1 MPDNASELTPQATQQ
16 TLHELRVHQ
25 IELEMQ
31 NEELRRGQEKLAD
44 SRARY
49 VDLYDLAPVGY
60 LTVSETGLIVQANL
74 AAATLLGVARA
85 KLVKMPFSRF
95 ILKDDQDVYYLY
107 RKQLFETG
115 AAPACELRLVH
126 PGATPCWARLES
138 TSAQDDAGT
147 PVAHVALI
155 DISGRKQTEVYGKI
169 GREVLRI
176 LNEPGALQDAIQ
188 HVITTLKSHT
198 GFDAVSIRLQH
209 GEDFPYYAQQG
220 FSKGFLLTENSL
232 LALAADGAACRDKD
246 GNVRPECTCG
256 LVLADMTDPANPL
269 FTPGGSC
276 WTGHAASL
284 LDIKP
289 GADPRL
295 HPRNQCVQHGYASV
309 AQVPIRNKDRIVGLI
324 QLNDRRKECFTLAAI
339 ELLEGI
345 AAHIGAALM
354 RKQAEQ
360 ALLESEQE
368 YRTLFNS
375 AGDALFVHDEAMR
388 VLAVNPMACERLGY
402 THAELMA
409 LTVNQIDS
417 ETDALQVP
425 VRLAQLMKHG
435 RHTFEATHRRKD
447 GSLIPVEVNAQRITW
462 QGQPAIMSLC
472 RNITERKLVDQT
484 LREWNQILELQVAAR
499 TLELRHSEAR
509 FSQLAEVTFEGIAIS
524 AGNILLDGNPQLAK
538 LFGYELAEMIGRP
551 LTEFLTLESRKWT
564 TRHVRNNGGTPHE
577 LIGLRKDGSTFPLEA
592 LARLK
597 TVQGKT
603 IRVAALR
610 DLSMVKQQ
618 AVKIQAQ
625 QRALEHA
632 HRFALVSEVSSG
644 IIHQIGQ
651 PLCAMGI
658 NVAAALAGHQACELQ
673 PCDSWE
679 ILKDIEAGVADMR
692 KIISDLRSLAHP
704 GQPHLVRSGFNDLVE
719 GVLYLLRQEA
729 ENRHLL
735 LAVSLGLGLPAVL
748 ANPAQLGQVIL
759 NLVRNAFD
767 AHADCPP
774 ERRTVA
780 LLTRALPGVGVELS
794 VRDAGTGIAPAAM
807 PHLFTPFFS
816 TKAQGLGIGLRL
828 CQTIVETHGGRIE
841 GSNNADG
848 IGATFRVMIPA
859 IQP

>member
-1 MPDNASELTPQATQQ
+1 MTKPSQLRQAAEARLAQMPDNASELTPQATQQ
-16 TLHELRVHQ
+16 TLYELRVHQ

-31 NEELRRGQEKLAD
+31 NEELRRAQVELAD

-95 ILKDDQDVYYLY
+95 VLKDDQDVYYLY

-115 AAPACELRLVH
+115 AAPACELRLVK
-126 PGATPCWARLES
+126 PGAPPCWARLES

-147 PVAHVALI
+147 PVAHIALS
-155 DISGRKQTEVYGKI
+155 DVSGRKQ
-169 GREVLRI
+169 
-176 LNEPGALQDAIQ
+176 
-188 HVITTLKSHT
+188 
-198 GFDAVSIRLQH
+198 
-209 GEDFPYYAQQG
+209 
-220 FSKGFLLTENSL
+220 
-232 LALAADGAACRDKD
+232 
-246 GNVRPECTCG
+246 
-256 LVLADMTDPANPL
+256 
-269 FTPGGSC
+269 
-276 WTGHAASL
+276 
-284 LDIKP
+284 
-289 GADPRL
+289 
-295 HPRNQCVQHGYASV
+295 
-309 AQVPIRNKDRIVGLI
+309 
-324 QLNDRRKECFTLAAI
+324 
-339 ELLEGI
+339 
-345 AAHIGAALM
+345 
-354 RKQAEQ
+354 
-360 ALLESEQE
+360 
-368 YRTLFNS
+368 
-375 AGDALFVHDEAMR
+375 
-388 VLAVNPMACERLGY
+388 
-402 THAELMA
+402 
-409 LTVNQIDS
+409 
-417 ETDALQVP
+417 
-425 VRLAQLMKHG
+425 
-435 RHTFEATHRRKD
+435 
-447 GSLIPVEVNAQRITW
+447 
-462 QGQPAIMSLC
+462 
-472 RNITERKLVDQT
+472 VDQT
-484 LREWNQILELQVAAR
+484 LREWSQILELQVAER

-509 FSQLAEVTFEGIAIS
+509 FRHLAEVTFEGIAIS
-524 AGNILLDGNPQLAK
+524 AGGILLDGNPQLAE
-538 LFGYELAEMIGRP
+538 LFGYNLAEMIGRP
-551 LTEFLTLESRKWT
+551 LTEFLTLESHKWT
-564 TRHVRNNGGTPHE
+564 TRHVSNNSGIPHE

-592 LARLK
+592 HARLK

-603 IRVAALR
+603 TRVAALR

-618 AVKIQAQ
+618 AFKIQTQ

-632 HRFALVSEVSSG
+632 HRFALVSEVSTG
-644 IIHQIGQ
+644 IIHQLGQ

-692 KIISDLRSLAHP
+692 KIISDLRGLAHP
-704 GQPHLVRSGFNDLVE
+704 GQPHLVRSDFNDLVE
-719 GVLYLLRQEA
+719 GVLHLLRQEA
-729 ENRHLL
+729 ESHQLL
-735 LAVSLGLGLPAVL
+735 LAVSLGLDLPAVL

-780 LLTRALPGVGVELS
+780 LLTRALPGAGVELS

-848 IGATFRVMIPA
+848 IGATFRVVIPA
-859 IQP
+859 IQQ